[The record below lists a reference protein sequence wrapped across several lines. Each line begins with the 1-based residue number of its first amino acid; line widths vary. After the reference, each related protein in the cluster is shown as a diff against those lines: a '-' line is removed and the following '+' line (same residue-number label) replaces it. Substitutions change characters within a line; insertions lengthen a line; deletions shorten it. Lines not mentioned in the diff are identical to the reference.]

1 MEENQKLETKKE
13 EQQNNKSK
21 ILKSV
26 LKYAVVILTTAF
38 VTLWISGIS
47 FDELYT
53 SFLIH
58 SYYDGEYDKEL
69 VKERKLTGL
78 VSGLK
83 DKHSY
88 YIPKELGLDLFNED
102 VTQVYGGIGVE
113 IRVTDTEFLISKV
126 FEDGPA
132 HKAGIAE
139 GDIIAK
145 VGEKETS
152 NMTLDDL
159 TTSIRGKVG
168 TTVNIG
174 IKRGEEE
181 LSFDVKRETINAPT
195 VTVTMQDNNIA
206 HIEISQF
213 DADTDAELA
222 TALKNLD
229 GAEKLIIDLRNN
241 PGGLLNIVVKT
252 MDMFLEPDK
261 TMVVAKYKRYGEQKY
276 ISKDGEK
283 NKMPMVVLING
294 GSASSSEIFS
304 ACMKDNGR
312 AYIIGEKSFGKG
324 SIQRTFM
331 LPKNTGMNLTIGHF
345 YSPLGKKIDGVGVTP
360 DLVVEQ
366 DETTDNVLKSAIEYL
381 NKEK

>member
-1 MEENQKLETKKE
+1 MEENQKFESSKE
-13 EQQNNKSK
+13 EQQKLISK
-21 ILKSV
+21 TWKSV

-53 SFLIH
+53 SFLIR

-69 VKERKLTGL
+69 VKEHKLTGF

-83 DKHSY
+83 DQHSY
-88 YIPKELGLDLFNED
+88 YIPQELGLDLFNED

-113 IRVTDTEFLISKV
+113 IRVTDTEFLVSKV

-132 HKAGIAE
+132 HKVGIKE
-139 GDIIAK
+139 GDLIVR
-145 VGEKETS
+145 VGNAMVSE
-152 NMTLDDL
+152 MTLEDL
-159 TTSIRGKVG
+159 TTSIRGEVG
-168 TTVNIG
+168 TIVNVG

-181 LSFDVKRETINAPT
+181 LFFDIKRETINAPT
-195 VTVTMQDNNIA
+195 VTATMQENNIGY
-206 HIEISQF
+206 IEISQF
-213 DADTDAELA
+213 DADTDVELA
-222 TALKNLD
+222 YALKNLD

-241 PGGLLNIVVKT
+241 PGGLFNIVVKT

-283 NKMPMVVLING
+283 NNMPMVVLINRA
-294 GSASSSEIFS
+294 SASSSEIFS

-312 AYIIGEKSFGKG
+312 AYVIGEKSYGKG

-360 DLVVEQ
+360 DLVVKQ
-366 DETTDNVLKSAIEYL
+366 DENDDNVLRSAIEYL
-381 NKEK
+381 NAEK